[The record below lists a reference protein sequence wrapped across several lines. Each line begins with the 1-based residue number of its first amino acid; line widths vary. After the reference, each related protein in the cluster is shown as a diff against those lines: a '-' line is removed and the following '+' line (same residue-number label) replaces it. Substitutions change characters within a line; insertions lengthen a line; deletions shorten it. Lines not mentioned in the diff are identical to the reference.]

1 MMKTV
6 MMKQN
11 TISTMSDYQKK
22 FGFTPSPYQEN
33 IFNFVEHGVGNAVIS
48 AVAGSGKTTTIVSAM
63 KLIPKKQRCIFIAF
77 NKSIVEELSER
88 MKGYDNVQVKTAH
101 SLGLLMVRRNL
112 GEVEIDEYKYRT
124 YLKSNIA
131 DLTSISG
138 VNMTRHMIEDYLD
151 SITKLIDYSR
161 FNLAQSVREIEAVAN
176 KYEIPVSFD
185 ECEVALKCLEWGK
198 SNTETVDYTDMVWLP
213 YELSLRPSG
222 LTYDW
227 VLVDEC
233 QDMSLASIQLFLR
246 CFKRG
251 TRFIAVGDEKQSINQ
266 FAGASEE
273 AFNFMKNYK
282 NTVVFNLPIT
292 YRCCKNVVKLA
303 NTLVP
308 EITARDGA
316 PDGEILTG
324 CSTRMIKDGD
334 MVLARS
340 RSPLIKLY
348 TKLIKRNV
356 NCYIKGQDIGKELLK
371 LIEDIDEVEELNS
384 DLSADGI
391 FIRVYDK
398 MLTERNNLMRKRGL
412 DVTDATLSMPV
423 MNMYDSISSLL
434 LLADK
439 CKTKTQLVTH
449 IMSIFSDD
457 EHGVCLSTVHKAKGL
472 EADNVYILCHST
484 MPSKLAT
491 QEWEKQQEQNLMY
504 VAYTRAKKRLGFVSE
519 KEISPSGNLL
529 DPQMIL
535 DDVRYIETRVCEVL
549 GKEPVN
555 AMDNVELARFQLKAA
570 SEVGDMH
577 ENDNSIEADVTLTIK
592 GPTELLA
599 DLAGYMDD

>member
-1 MMKTV
+1 
-6 MMKQN
+6 
-11 TISTMSDYQKK
+11 MSDYQKK
-22 FGFTPSPYQEN
+22 FGFTPSPYQEKVFDF
-33 IFNFVEHGVGNAVIS
+33 IEHGVGNCVIS

-88 MKGYDNVQVKTAH
+88 MKGYENVQVKTAH

-124 YLKSNIA
+124 YLKNNIA

-138 VNMTRHMIEDYLD
+138 VNMTRHMVEEYLD
-151 SITKLIDYSR
+151 SITQLIDYSR
-161 FNLAQSVREIEAVAN
+161 FNLAQSVREIENVAN

-198 SNTETVDYTDMVWLP
+198 TNTETIDYTDMVWLP

-222 LTYDW
+222 LTFDW

-251 TRFIAVGDEKQSINQ
+251 TRFVAVGDADQAING
-266 FAGASEE
+266 FAGSSEE
-273 AFNFMKNYK
+273 AFNFMKNYQ
-282 NTVVFNLPIT
+282 NTIILSLPIT
-292 YRCCKNVVKLA
+292 YRCCKTVVQLA

-308 EITARDGA
+308 EIMAHEGA
-316 PDGEILTG
+316 PDGEILQG

-340 RSPLIKLY
+340 RSHLIKLY
-348 TKLIKRNV
+348 TKLLHRNV

-371 LIEDIDEVEELNS
+371 LLDGIDDVEELNA
-384 DLSADGI
+384 DLSADGVFVRI
-391 FIRVYDK
+391 YDK
-398 MLTERNNLMRKRGL
+398 MITERNNLMRKRGL

-423 MNMYDSISSLL
+423 MNLYDSISSLL
-434 LLADK
+434 VLAER
-439 CKTKTQLVTH
+439 CKTKSQLIAH
-449 IMSIFSDD
+449 IMSIFGED

-491 QEWEKQQEQNLMY
+491 QDWEKQQEYNLLY
-504 VAYTRAKKRLGFVSE
+504 VAYTRAKKRLGFISE
-519 KEISPSGNLL
+519 KEIPPTGNLL

-535 DDVRYIETRVCEVL
+535 DDVRYIETRVCEIL

-570 SEVGDMH
+570 SEVGDIH
-577 ENDNSIEADVTLTIK
+577 ENDNKVEADAILTIK